1 MATTF
6 GDNLKEVRIEKNLSQ
21 GDLAEMLSVH
31 PTQLS
36 RYERNLV
43 APSLDLITKLANALE
58 VPADR
63 LIYGSKEQ
71 KVKTQLKDTE
81 LLNLFSKVQSLNKT
95 EQDCVKTFLKAF
107 TIQKDLLK
115 QLA

>member
-1 MATTF
+1 MAVIF
-6 GDNLKEVRIEKNLSQ
+6 GDNLKEVRTEKNLSQ
-21 GDLAEMLSVH
+21 GDLAEMLGVH

-36 RYERNLV
+36 RYERNLSS
-43 APSLDLITKLANALE
+43 PSLELIVKLANALE
-58 VPADR
+58 VPTDR

-81 LLNLFSKVQSLNKT
+81 LLNLFSKVQSLNKA
-95 EQDCVKTFLKAF
+95 EQECVKTFLKAF
-107 TIQKDLLK
+107 TIQKDLQK